1 MKGRARPHLQLAG
14 ALVLVW
20 AACERGSRVPGPV
33 ARAGSAIA
41 YVSPSPAG
49 SVEADGSAS
58 RPFAGLQQALSRAP
72 SGALLRLEPGTLG
85 GPFLLPKTGG
95 LPGAR
100 REQTRLTGPIDAA
113 A

>member
-33 ARAGSAIA
+33 GRAGSAIA
-41 YVSPSPAG
+41 YVSPGPAG

-72 SGALLRLEPGTLG
+72 SGALLRLEPGPHH
-85 GPFLLPKTGG
+85 GPLLVPKPPGP
-95 LPGAR
+95 PGAR
-100 REQTRLTGPIDAA
+100 RQPGRPPGPLP
-113 A
+113 

>member
-41 YVSPSPAG
+41 YVSPGPAG

-72 SGALLRLEPGTLG
+72 SGALLRLEPGPHSGPLLPPKTLG
-85 GPFLLPKTGG
+85 P
-95 LPGAR
+95 AR
-100 REQTRLTGPIDAA
+100 AGSEQTR
-113 A
+113 